1 MIITRPVCKITI
13 FSKSSIFVSIW
24 IGIHNSP
31 LCSLYF
37 QENLLQSYLNWGEG
51 AMSCSVNGGGESG
64 LELVNKGLVG
74 MCVTD
79 GLCSGAG
86 RWPSVWVFAVFN
98 QCSAEQP
105 VRQGPLV
112 GNLNVDR
119 ERATTDSGLLDWHKK
134 NNHRNSN
141 LRSIQLFPQSALS
154 LKQLNVDLMQDY
166 LMTFF

>member
-13 FSKSSIFVSIW
+13 FSKFSIFVSIW

-37 QENLLQSYLNWGEG
+37 QENLLQSYHNRGEG

-134 NNHRNSN
+134 TITEILIYDPYNYSHNRHWVWNNWM
-141 LRSIQLFPQSALS
+141 LTWCKII
-154 LKQLNVDLMQDY
+154 
-166 LMTFF
+166 